1 MATRREVERRENVER
16 RGDVEVVSDI
26 REPRVPRRISWGA
39 ILAGVVIAL
48 VVQLLLGILGL
59 GIGASSIDPLSEA
72 NPVSGIGIGAGI
84 WFAVSLLIALFAGGY
99 VAGHMAGIQ
108 RHQDGLLHG
117 LITWGLTT
125 LLTFYLLTTTVGSL
139 IGGTARALGSGLSA
153 AGSGIAAVA
162 PTVAGAAGDAAA
174 AVGDQLQG
182 TGDLDL
188 SALQQ
193 QVEGIL
199 NQVGVDTSAVSGAIS
214 ETISTTQQL
223 SETVSEVADDP
234 QSREELAALIQRI
247 ATNGGETFSDADRQE
262 LTTFIAERGGRTPA
276 EAEELVNNLEESYQE
291 LRVQAQEVT
300 DQAQAAGQE
309 VLADAEQTAR
319 EVGQTTADGV
329 ASAAIWTFVGLLLSA
344 VAAAGGGYWATLHE
358 GMTRRA

>member
-1 MATRREVERRENVER
+1 MATRRGDVERRVDVER
-16 RGDVEVVSDI
+16 RGDVEVVTDTGD
-26 REPRVPRRISWGA
+26 PRLPRRISWGA

-59 GIGASSIDPLSEA
+59 GIGASAINPMSEA

-117 LITWGLTT
+117 VITWGLTT

-162 PTVAGAAGDAAA
+162 PAVVGAAGDAAA
-174 AVGDQLQG
+174 AVGDQVQG

-188 SALQQ
+188 SALQR
-193 QVEGIL
+193 QVEGVL
-199 NQVGVDTSAVSGAIS
+199 NQVGVDTSGVSGAIS

-223 SETVSEVADDP
+223 SQTVSEVADDP
-234 QSREELAALIQRI
+234 QSRQELAALIQRI

-262 LTTFIAERGGRTPA
+262 LTTFITERGGRTPA
-276 EAEELVNNLEESYQE
+276 EAEELVNNLQKSYQE
-291 LRVQAQEVT
+291 LRTQAQQT
-300 DQAQAAGQE
+300 ATQAQQAGQE
-309 VLADAEQTAR
+309 ALASAEQTAR
-319 EVGQTTADGV
+319 EAGQAAAEGV

-344 VAAAGGGYWATLHE
+344 IAAAYGGYQATLHQ
-358 GMTRRA
+358 GVTR

>member
-1 MATRREVERRENVER
+1 MATRQENVER
-16 RGDVEVVSDI
+16 RGDVEVVTDTRDS
-26 REPRVPRRISWGA
+26 RGPRRISWGA

-48 VVQLLLGILGL
+48 VVQLLLGILGI
-59 GIGASSIDPLSEA
+59 GIGASTIDPLSES

-84 WFAVSLLIALFAGGY
+84 WFAVSLLLALFAGGY

-108 RHQDGLLHG
+108 RRQDGLLHG

-162 PTVAGAAGDAAA
+162 PTVADAAGNAAT
-174 AVGDQLQG
+174 AVGNQVQG

-188 SALQQ
+188 SALQR

-199 NQVGVDTSAVSGAIS
+199 NQVGVDTSGVSGAIS
-214 ETISTTQQL
+214 ETISTTEQL

-247 ATNGGETFSDADRQE
+247 ATNGGETFSDANREE
-262 LTTFIAERGGRTPA
+262 LTAFIAERGGRTPA
-276 EAEELVNNLEESYQE
+276 EAEALVNDLEQNYQE
-291 LRVQAQEVT
+291 LRAQAQET
-300 DQAQAAGQE
+300 TAQVQEAGQE
-309 VLADAEQTAR
+309 ALAEAEQTAR
-319 EVGQTTADGV
+319 EAGQAAAEGV

-344 VAAAGGGYWATLHE
+344 VAAAAGGYQATSHQ
-358 GMTRRA
+358 GIPRNA

>member
-1 MATRREVERRENVER
+1 MATRRENV
-16 RGDVEVVSDI
+16 DVVVDT
-26 REPRVPRRISWGA
+26 RDVRTPRRISWGA
-39 ILAGVVIAL
+39 IFAGVVIAL
-48 VVQLLLGILGL
+48 VVQLVLGILGI
-59 GIGASSIDPLSEA
+59 GIGASTIDPLAES

-84 WFAVSLLIALFAGGY
+84 WFAVSLLLALFAGGY
-99 VAGHMAGIQ
+99 VAGHMAGLQ
-108 RHQDGLLHG
+108 RRQDGLLHG
-117 LITWGLTT
+117 LLTWGLTT

-162 PTVAGAAGDAAA
+162 PTIAGAAGDAAA
-174 AVGDQLQG
+174 AVSDQVQG

-234 QSREELAALIQRI
+234 QSREELAGLIQRI

-262 LTTFIAERGGRTPA
+262 LTAFIADRGGRTPA
-276 EAEELVNNLEESYQE
+276 EAEELVNNLEQSYQE
-291 LRVQAQEVT
+291 LRAQAQET
-300 DQAQAAGQE
+300 AAQAQAAGQE
-309 VLADAEQTAR
+309 ALANAEQIAR
-319 EVGQTTADGV
+319 EAGQATADGV

-344 VAAAGGGYWATLHE
+344 VAAAFGGYRATSQE
-358 GMTRRA
+358 GVTRTV

>member
-1 MATRREVERRENVER
+1 MATRRE
-16 RGDVEVVSDI
+16 DVDVVITSDS
-26 REPRVPRRISWGA
+26 RVQRRISWGA

-48 VVQLLLGILGL
+48 VVQLVLGILGI
-59 GIGASSIDPLSEA
+59 GIGASTIDPLAEA
-72 NPVSGIGIGAGI
+72 NPVSGIGVGAGI
-84 WFAVSLLIALFAGGY
+84 WFAVSLLLALFAGGY
-99 VAGHMAGIQ
+99 VAGRLAGVP
-108 RHQDGLLHG
+108 RRQDGLLHG
-117 LITWGLTT
+117 LLTWGLTT
-125 LLTFYLLTTTVGSL
+125 LLTFYLLTTTVGGL
-139 IGGTARALGSGLSA
+139 IGGTARVLGNGLSA

-162 PTVAGAAGDAAA
+162 PTIAGAAGNAADA
-174 AVGDQLQG
+174 VSEQVQG

-188 SALQQ
+188 STLQQ

-199 NQVGVDTSAVSGAIS
+199 NQVGVDTSAVSGTIS

-262 LTTFIAERGGRTPA
+262 LTTFITERGGRTPA
-276 EAEELVNNLEESYQE
+276 EAEELVNDLDQSYQE
-291 LRVQAQEVT
+291 IRTQAQEAA

-309 VLADAEQTAR
+309 ALAEAEQTAR
-319 EVGQTTADGV
+319 EAGQTAAEGV

-344 VAAAGGGYWATLHE
+344 AAASYGGYFATPKESLVVK
-358 GMTRRA
+358 RS

>member
-1 MATRREVERRENVER
+1 MATRRE
-16 RGDVEVVSDI
+16 DVDVVIASDS
-26 REPRVPRRISWGA
+26 RVQRRISWGA

-48 VVQLLLGILGL
+48 VVQLVLGILGIA
-59 GIGASSIDPLSEA
+59 IGASTIDPLAEA
-72 NPVSGIGIGAGI
+72 NPVSGIGVGAGI
-84 WFAVSLLIALFAGGY
+84 WFAVSLLLALFAGGY
-99 VAGHMAGIQ
+99 VAGRLAGVP
-108 RHQDGLLHG
+108 RRQDGLLHG
-117 LITWGLTT
+117 LLTWGLTT
-125 LLTFYLLTTTVGSL
+125 LLTFYLLTTTVGGL
-139 IGGTARALGSGLSA
+139 IGGTARVLGNGLSA

-162 PTVAGAAGDAAA
+162 PTIAGAAGNAADA
-174 AVGDQLQG
+174 VSEQVQG

-188 SALQQ
+188 STLQQ

-199 NQVGVDTSAVSGAIS
+199 NQVGVDTSAVSGTIS

-262 LTTFIAERGGRTPA
+262 LTTFITERGGRTPA
-276 EAEELVNNLEESYQE
+276 EAEELVNDLDQSYQE
-291 LRVQAQEVT
+291 IRTQAQEAA

-309 VLADAEQTAR
+309 ALAEAEQTAR
-319 EVGQTTADGV
+319 EAGQTAAEGV

-344 VAAAGGGYWATLHE
+344 AAASYGGYFATPKESLVVK
-358 GMTRRA
+358 RS